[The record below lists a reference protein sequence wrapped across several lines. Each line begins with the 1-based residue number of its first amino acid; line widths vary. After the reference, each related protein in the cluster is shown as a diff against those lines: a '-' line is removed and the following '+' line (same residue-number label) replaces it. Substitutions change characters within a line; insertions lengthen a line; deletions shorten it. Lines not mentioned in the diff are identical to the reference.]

1 MNPLPTPHI
10 IKYIGLDVH
19 AQTVAVAIAQQGGEV
34 LSYGTIPAH
43 SHSMDRLHK
52 KLSEGGA
59 QVRYVYEAGPTGF
72 WLARHLRGK
81 QIPCEIVSPSLVP
94 RKSGDR
100 VKTDRKS
107 VV

>member
-1 MNPLPTPHI
+1 MNPSPTPQI

-19 AQTVAVAIAQQGGEV
+19 AQTVAVAIAQQGGDV

-81 QIPCEIVSPSLVP
+81 QSRSPLRSCCWPCRIRPGASS
-94 RKSGDR
+94 D
-100 VKTDRKS
+100 
-107 VV
+107 